1 MTRPQN
7 RLTAVQIKAAAPGKL
22 QDGGGLVLDKR
33 RAVMLRWAE
42 FVTGQNAKVVTLFAG
57 GAQNA
62 DP

>member
-33 RAVMLRWAE
+33 RSVMLRWAE
-42 FVTGQNAKVVTLFAG
+42 FVTIVALAMTALRAKNNA
-57 GAQNA
+57 
-62 DP
+62 